1 MLLTQRPFTL
11 PAVAGHSEGRS
22 VSPTRVPDSQAA
34 LPSPK
39 SGPAETLGKPCCGL
53 GFGSLLLSVN

>member
-22 VSPTRVPDSQAA
+22 VPDSCPRLAGRSS
-34 LPSPK
+34 SPK

-53 GFGSLLLSVN
+53 GFVSLLLSVN

>member
-34 LPSPK
+34 LPP
-39 SGPAETLGKPCCGL
+39 PNPDPLKPWGNPVAAL
-53 GFGSLLLSVN
+53 DLLVFCFQ